1 MDGREGVDRVKD
13 DLIKFIEY
21 IDGDVPEYIK
31 NIIKVIEENHNNNKF
46 RVALTARKR
55 CWLELVEVT
64 SDSKI
69 LGLNADFL
77 VLDEYIPSMKQII
90 KHQG

>member
-1 MDGREGVDRVKD
+1 MDGREGMDRVKD

-31 NIIKVIEENHNNNKF
+31 DIIKVIEENHNNNKF

-55 CWLELVEVT
+55 CLLELVEVT